1 MVLHYED
8 PSLGYLSQGLGN
20 LLSPLTQALQQNQQQ
35 RRDDRISQQL
45 ASQLSPEDNGMTLLT
60 KILNTPEALNLVN
73 RNSNVFQKALAAASP
88 QQQNPLAQ
96 MLYEKILNGNN
107 EGGEDFN
114 FIEAAMLSGDPSL
127 QALAK
132 MQHQDNQDYQK
143 RSFEINKRLYD
154 EMEGHRSVVDN
165 QRIALKRME
174 DAIQTGQISR
184 FWNSFMK
191 KFGLDMFRTSPSQIL
206 DAANKEFFMGDL
218 KQLVGGRINQFLE
231 KNLIN
236 ALPQAQYS
244 PKANQEIVNT
254 LKAIQEIKEEK
265 LRLFD
270 ALNNK
275 YVEKGKELPR
285 NAGNII
291 QNQLEKFAEKKIKE
305 LEDLRNS
312 SKESTDNTIAV
323 RAPNGETYYMT
334 RKEAYLAAHNGGEI
348 ING

>member
-20 LLSPLTQALQQNQQQ
+20 LLSPLTQALKQEQQQ

-45 ASQLSPEDNGMTLLT
+45 ASQMSPEDNGMTLLT
-60 KILNTPEALNLVN
+60 KILNTPAALDLVN
-73 RNSNVFQKALAAASP
+73 RNSNVFQRALAAASP
-88 QQQNPLAQ
+88 QPQSPLAQ
-96 MLYEKILNGNN
+96 LLYEKILNQNN
-107 EGGEDFN
+107 ERGEDFDLTA
-114 FIEAAMLSGDPSL
+114 AAMLSGDPNL
-127 QALAK
+127 QAYAK
-132 MQHQDNQDYQK
+132 LQNQNNQDYQK
-143 RSFEINKRLYD
+143 RSFDINKRLYE
-154 EMEGHRSVVDN
+154 EMEGHRSVIDN
-165 QRIALKRME
+165 QKIALKRME
-174 DAIQTGQISR
+174 DAIQTGHITK

-191 KFGLDMFRTSPSQIL
+191 KFGLDMFRTSKNQIL

-218 KQLVGGRINQFLE
+218 KQLAGGRINQFLE

-236 ALPQAQYS
+236 ALPQVQYS

-275 YVEKGKELPR
+275 YAEKGKELPR

-291 QNQLEKFAEKKIKE
+291 QNQLEKFAEKKIQE
-305 LEDLRNS
+305 LEDLRKASN
-312 SKESTDNTIAV
+312 ESRDNKIEV
-323 RAPNGETYYMT
+323 RAPNGETYFMS
-334 RKEAYLAAHNGGEI
+334 RKQAALAAHNGGKI
-348 ING
+348 IHG